1 MITVH
6 STGDLMYK
14 TPLILL
20 ILITALSGCIGSD
33 SSTDN
38 ALMEVQKF
46 ERANSD
52 LDGRIA
58 DVKFDRDYMIA
69 GETITAELIIVN
81 TGTEVINSE
90 TIEIKAKVK
99 SLESFL
105 TNLYLKIMND
115 EEKTRT
121 FTMDFN
127 EEIQPGTAKPISA
140 VFRTQKEMQGR
151 GLAGTYEITIIL
163 SVNGQKVDAKA
174 FQITLHS
181 GEPREFTP
189 TPTPASTP
197 TPALTI
203 TPVITPTLTPAPTP
217 TPTPEPVVVA
227 TPTGAYTEVRIV
239 SPDKFGV
246 NQVQINAGDEIVWL
260 NREDEIYTLVE
271 LDNKIG
277 NITLTSRA
285 NYTFT
290 TTGNYRLALT
300 RPSLRT
306 VPSVLTVTV
315 SASEN

>member
-1 MITVH
+1 
-6 STGDLMYK
+6 MYK

-46 ERANSD
+46 ERANPD

-105 TNLYLKIMND
+105 TNLYLKIMSD

-163 SVNGQKVDAKA
+163 SVNDQKVDAKA
-174 FQITLHS
+174 LKLTLHS

-189 TPTPASTP
+189 TPTPAL

-203 TPVITPTLTPAPTP
+203 TPIVTHTPAP

-227 TPTGAYTEVRIV
+227 TPTGVYVDVRIV

-306 VPSVLTVTV
+306 VPSVLTVSV